1 MPTRMMKP
9 RMKSIALFDCLLA
22 PHSSIAGEVPLPFYR
37 ATLSI
42 IPGSLSI
49 CRTVHLAAWNAL
61 LEVCSSEHGMNDTTY
76 CILITTGCLFNR
88 VPIKRCHLSWQT
100 WGLAFYQTH
109 SLLWGGS
116 LWFLHHICDAKIKSI
131 GHLYFYIFALS
142 EQTSVATPSTWTREL
157 IAWPVKTYWVA
168 VTMNILRA

>member
-1 MPTRMMKP
+1 MPTWMMKP

-42 IPGSLSI
+42 IPWSFSI
-49 CRTVHLAAWNAL
+49 CRTVHLATWNAL
-61 LEVCSSEHGMNDTTY
+61 LEVGSSEHGMNDTTY

-109 SLLWGGS
+109 FLLWGGS
-116 LWFLHHICDAKIKSI
+116 LCRTSVMQKSNLLEICI
-131 GHLYFYIFALS
+131 YIFFALS
-142 EQTSVATPSTWTREL
+142 EQTSVATPSTWAREL
-157 IAWPVKTYWVA
+157 VA
-168 VTMNILRA
+168 